1 MRRNFTRSD
10 AKWLSLGMSCRTH
23 LSNVSYNRTWWPQL
37 VAALIL
43 QHERSAHRAGGGTI
57 GGIMIRRGRTTTFQ
71 KRLEITDGPPPDSPT
86 QRLRL
91 RSVARSGRCAN
102 GGAVVNTRGA
112 PTSAPRL
119 AIPLPD

>member
-1 MRRNFTRSD
+1 
-10 AKWLSLGMSCRTH
+10 
-23 LSNVSYNRTWWPQL
+23 
-37 VAALIL
+37 
-43 QHERSAHRAGGGTI
+43 
-57 GGIMIRRGRTTTFQ
+57 MIRRGRTTTFQ

-112 PTSAPRL
+112 PASTPRW
-119 AIPLPD
+119 AAPLPDHSALFRRACVMPSCTCAGRIQVGGLLPC